1 MREVRRRFR
10 TKRWEGTD
18 MDRLDKILSRMVRVK
33 RQCTYTR
40 VELARRLGVNTD
52 KIRYY
57 EESALKKLRRETER
71 RGK

>member
-1 MREVRRRFR
+1 
-10 TKRWEGTD
+10 
-18 MDRLDKILSRMVRVK
+18 MDSLDKILSRMVRVK
-33 RQCTYTR
+33 RRSTYTR

-71 RGK
+71 RRK